1 MIETLLLYS
10 MKSAL
15 VLTLMYLPY
24 MLILRKESFFRLN
37 RVVLLLILVLSLVL
51 PLMNIHSLSWDNQP
65 MVLVARQQ
73 MVEIGIPMGGA
84 TYLPEVAVQ
93 AESGVSQVS
102 WFSLV
107 SLVFVLGAMLM
118 LLWRVA
124 QIVRMGYVIRKGSL
138 WHQQEDGVTV
148 YCHADD
154 VSPFSW
160 MSNIVISA
168 KDYEENARE
177 ILLHERGHVM
187 ARHSWDLLLLA
198 LLQVVQWWNPLVY
211 ILGFSLRD
219 VHEYEADDS
228 VLRNGVSAR
237 AYQLLLI
244 KKVVGASSC
253 TFANNFDHSLTLKR
267 ITMMQ
272 KSKSSVWMRSKVL
285 YIIPMAT
292 LALSAFA
299 TSESVSPSGNE
310 IAKDEDKVIK
320 ISPSEQADG
329 TLKLRS
335 SAIFPTDENTVYLVD
350 GTEVSLETA
359 KPLSPEKIES
369 ITVFK
374 NPEAAASLGY
384 PGKVVLEIKT
394 KKVVKQ
400 VKFLPNEAE
409 TQTNGT
415 VLSSYDTPQK
425 VSYVPNPAVQA
436 QFKGG
441 ESALMQWLRKNVKYP
456 SEAQSQGVMGRVI
469 VELFITEKGEI
480 TNVRAIAFGKHAPE
494 GGKSLPEV
502 VVMAYVNEKK
512 AEGKE
517 LSAEEKEEYKRAV
530 EALLAESVRVIG
542 AMPAW
547 EPGYV
552 DKDKTQPCT
561 TRFVLP
567 IMFRLG

>member
-93 AESGVSQVS
+93 AESCVSQVS

-138 WHQQEDGVTV
+138 WHQQEDGATI

-211 ILGFSLRD
+211 TLGISLRD

-244 KKVVGASSC
+244 KKVVGASSY

-320 ISPSEQADG
+320 ISPSKQADG

-335 SAIFPTDENTVYLVD
+335 SVIFPTDENIVYLVD
-350 GTEVSLETA
+350 GTEVSLEAA
-359 KPLSPEKIES
+359 KALSAKKIES
-369 ITVFK
+369 MTVVK

-409 TQTNGT
+409 TQTNGA

-425 VSYVPNPAVQA
+425 DSYVPNPAVQA

-441 ESALMQWLRKNVKYP
+441 ESALMQWLVKNVKYP
-456 SEAQSQGVMGRVI
+456 SEAQNQGVMGKVN
-469 VELFITEKGEI
+469 VEFFITEKGEI

-494 GGKSLPEV
+494 GSKSLPEV
-502 VVMAYVNEKK
+502 VVMAYAKEKK

-517 LSAEEKEEYKRAV
+517 LSAKEKEEYKRAV